1 MRAVVQRVR
10 TARVLI
16 DGAVA
21 GAIGPGLLVL
31 LGVAPDDTADDA
43 CWLADKI
50 VGLRIFADAEGKMNL
65 GVQEIGGGV
74 LVVSQFTLYG
84 DCRKG
89 RRPSFIGAAPPPVA
103 IPLYEAFVE
112 AVRALGVP
120 TATGRFGADMQVE
133 LVNDGPVTL
142 IVETGSPAAPR

>member
-10 TARVLI
+10 SARVLVGDEI
-16 DGAVA
+16 VGAV
-21 GAIGPGLLVL
+21 GRGLLVL
-31 LGVAPDDTADDA
+31 LGVAPTDTAA
-43 CWLADKI
+43 EVQWLADKI
-50 VGLRIFADAEGKMNL
+50 VGLRIFPDADGKMNL
-65 GVQEIGGGV
+65 GVADVGGGV

-89 RRPSFIGAAPPPVA
+89 RRPSFVGAAPPGIA
-103 IPLYEAFVE
+103 EPLYESFLN

-120 TATGRFGADMQVE
+120 TAAGRFGASMLVE

-142 IVETGSPAAPR
+142 VIDAT